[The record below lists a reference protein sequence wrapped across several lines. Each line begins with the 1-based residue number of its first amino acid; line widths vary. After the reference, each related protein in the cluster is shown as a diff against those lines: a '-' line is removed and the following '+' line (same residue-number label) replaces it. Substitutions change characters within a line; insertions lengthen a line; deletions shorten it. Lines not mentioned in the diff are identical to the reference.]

1 MQLRGL
7 LFDAVNQSQDG
18 WPLSKYLRRRA
29 ETMVGEYDLPV
40 GECINET
47 ICQSF
52 ARAEDGEELLNHL
65 RYAARELANAAKAV
79 EAAMLAAEAKGGE

>member
-1 MQLRGL
+1 MQMRGP
-7 LFDAVNQSQDG
+7 LFDAVNESQDG

-29 ETMVGEYDLPV
+29 ETMIGEYDLPV

-52 ARAEDGEELLNHL
+52 ATAQDGDELLCHL
-65 RYAARELANAAKAV
+65 RYAARELASAAAAV
-79 EAAMLAAEAKGGE
+79 ESALLEMETNGGK

>member
-7 LFDAVNQSQDG
+7 LFDAVNQSQDNL
-18 WPLSKYLRRRA
+18 PLTKYLRRRA
-29 ETMVGEYDLPV
+29 VGEYDLPV

-52 ARAEDGEELLNHL
+52 ARAEDGEELLDHL

-79 EAAMLAAEAKGGE
+79 ESAMLAAETKGGE